1 MSFIFPAMVMRLYGG
16 RHFGGRVKTAYEAC
30 AAVLMVLGLGI
41 MGKAVIPPIW
51 YALSRWSSGS

>member
-1 MSFIFPAMVMRLYGG
+1 MVMRLYGG